1 MPASHGWL
9 SNSASTVRWL
19 PKAQKK
25 CRNQC
30 RRASSGSARIARS
43 MLGNSPAGSGGACL
57 GAAQARLPDMHLETP
72 LADLPGLH
80 HHLVLLGL
88 APERG
93 KQHVERVGGEVTQRV
108 LQAVLAAAD
117 AGEGFLQL
125 ALVLQQHVDIQPS
138 GLLPRIPGG
147 ADRR

>member
-1 MPASHGWL
+1 MKILVSSTLAL
-9 SNSASTVRWL
+9 SLAL
-19 PKAQKK
+19 A
-25 CRNQC
+25 
-30 RRASSGSARIARS
+30 I
-43 MLGNSPAGSGGACL
+43 
-57 GAAQARLPDMHLETP
+57 GAAQAEVADMHLETP